1 MILQIKDL
9 LQLGYRAD
17 VDPLMYMYVCIYIGI
32 RSVIYYAC
40 LNTIKYYTV
49 QVTNLYTDAS
59 DSQDNHTEVYNIIRM
74 QMTPKIITIRYIKRY
89 KTLATLKFSTAAY
102 RVVVSTDHIRLNT
115 WPSNYLF
122 TPKYRLKM
130 MHLHAIISNNSSL
143 MQGVSANNHRRFDLP

>member
-1 MILQIKDL
+1 MFSIT
-9 LQLGYRAD
+9 YPC
-17 VDPLMYMYVCIYIGI
+17 VYVCRSVIGYDIYIYNCPCVGI

-59 DSQDNHTEVYNIIRM
+59 DSQDNHIEVYNIIWM
-74 QMTPKIITIRYIKRY
+74 QMTPKIITIRYIKRN

-115 WPSNYLF
+115 WPSIYLY

-130 MHLHAIISNNSSL
+130 MHLHAIISKNSSL

>member
-1 MILQIKDL
+1 
-9 LQLGYRAD
+9 
-17 VDPLMYMYVCIYIGI
+17 
-32 RSVIYYAC
+32 
-40 LNTIKYYTV
+40 
-49 QVTNLYTDAS
+49 
-59 DSQDNHTEVYNIIRM
+59 M

-130 MHLHAIISNNSSL
+130 MHLHAIISKNSSL
-143 MQGVSANNHRRFDLP
+143 MQGISANNHRRFDLP

>member
-1 MILQIKDL
+1 MLICIIIFL
-9 LQLGYRAD
+9 LF
-17 VDPLMYMYVCIYIGI
+17 VCFANTIVLYIYIHM
-32 RSVIYYAC
+32 Y
-40 LNTIKYYTV
+40 NTIKYYTV

-115 WPSNYLF
+115 WPSNCLF

-130 MHLHAIISNNSSL
+130 MHLDAIISKNSSL
-143 MQGVSANNHRRFDLP
+143 MQGISANNHRRFELP

>member
-1 MILQIKDL
+1 MTPKIITL
-9 LQLGYRAD
+9 R
-17 VDPLMYMYVCIYIGI
+17 YI
-32 RSVIYYAC
+32 
-40 LNTIKYYTV
+40 
-49 QVTNLYTDAS
+49 
-59 DSQDNHTEVYNIIRM
+59 NIIRM

-130 MHLHAIISNNSSL
+130 MHLDAFFKKKFQSHA
-143 MQGVSANNHRRFDLP
+143 GDLSQ

>member
-1 MILQIKDL
+1 MIESWTGCNNVYI
-9 LQLGYRAD
+9 YI
-17 VDPLMYMYVCIYIGI
+17 YMYI
-32 RSVIYYAC
+32 
-40 LNTIKYYTV
+40 IKYYTV

-102 RVVVSTDHIRLNT
+102 RVVVSTDHIRLNA

-122 TPKYRLKM
+122 TP
-130 MHLHAIISNNSSL
+130 
-143 MQGVSANNHRRFDLP
+143 

>member
-1 MILQIKDL
+1 MNYLIILF
-9 LQLGYRAD
+9 
-17 VDPLMYMYVCIYIGI
+17 IYII
-32 RSVIYYAC
+32 IMSVIYYAC

-102 RVVVSTDHIRLNT
+102 RVVV
-115 WPSNYLF
+115 
-122 TPKYRLKM
+122 YRSYK
-130 MHLHAIISNNSSL
+130 
-143 MQGVSANNHRRFDLP
+143 VK

>member
-1 MILQIKDL
+1 MCRNKECYILC
-9 LQLGYRAD
+9 
-17 VDPLMYMYVCIYIGI
+17 MF
-32 RSVIYYAC
+32 
-40 LNTIKYYTV
+40 KYN
-49 QVTNLYTDAS
+49 QVLHSASYKFIYTDVS

-74 QMTPKIITIRYIKRY
+74 QMTPKIITIRYIKCY

-130 MHLHAIISNNSSL
+130 MHLHAIISKNSSL
-143 MQGVSANNHRRFDLP
+143 MQGVSANNHRRFDLPLV

>member
-1 MILQIKDL
+1 MFFVHIFTCNFPC
-9 LQLGYRAD
+9 
-17 VDPLMYMYVCIYIGI
+17 VGI
-32 RSVIYYAC
+32 VSVIYYAC

-102 RVVVSTDHIRLNT
+102 RVVVSTDHIRLNA

-122 TPKYRLKM
+122 TLS
-130 MHLHAIISNNSSL
+130 I
-143 MQGVSANNHRRFDLP
+143 D

>member
-1 MILQIKDL
+1 MLACKLIR
-9 LQLGYRAD
+9 Y
-17 VDPLMYMYVCIYIGI
+17 IYIYI
-32 RSVIYYAC
+32 F
-40 LNTIKYYTV
+40 KYYTV

-74 QMTPKIITIRYIKRY
+74 QMTPKIITNRYIKRY

-130 MHLHAIISNNSSL
+130 MHLHAIISKNSSL
-143 MQGVSANNHRRFDLP
+143 MQGVSANNHCRFDLP

>member
-1 MILQIKDL
+1 MLRKD
-9 LQLGYRAD
+9 
-17 VDPLMYMYVCIYIGI
+17 IYIY
-32 RSVIYYAC
+32 IYC

-49 QVTNLYTDAS
+49 QVTKIYMDAS

-102 RVVVSTDHIRLNT
+102 RVVVSTDHIRLNA

-122 TPKYRLKM
+122 TP
-130 MHLHAIISNNSSL
+130 
-143 MQGVSANNHRRFDLP
+143 